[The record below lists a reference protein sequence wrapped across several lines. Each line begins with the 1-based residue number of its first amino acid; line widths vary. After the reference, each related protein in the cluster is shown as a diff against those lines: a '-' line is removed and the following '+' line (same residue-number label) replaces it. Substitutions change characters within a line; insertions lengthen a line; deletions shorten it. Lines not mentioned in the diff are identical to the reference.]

1 MADELLKNQSINQWW
16 IPDAIERQVY
26 VNCLKLV
33 FCLLDK
39 VADTLS
45 IRWVFSFL
53 PYSAS
58 GAERGQFI
66 QKTPVLLISDQ
77 AIVHTHD

>member
-45 IRWVFSFL
+45 IRWVFPCSIL
-53 PYSAS
+53 
-58 GAERGQFI
+58 
-66 QKTPVLLISDQ
+66 
-77 AIVHTHD
+77 

>member
-1 MADELLKNQSINQWW
+1 MDGTDDLFHCQQGKIDQECLESMADELLKNQSINQWW

-45 IRWVFSFL
+45 IRWVFPCSIL
-53 PYSAS
+53 
-58 GAERGQFI
+58 
-66 QKTPVLLISDQ
+66 
-77 AIVHTHD
+77 